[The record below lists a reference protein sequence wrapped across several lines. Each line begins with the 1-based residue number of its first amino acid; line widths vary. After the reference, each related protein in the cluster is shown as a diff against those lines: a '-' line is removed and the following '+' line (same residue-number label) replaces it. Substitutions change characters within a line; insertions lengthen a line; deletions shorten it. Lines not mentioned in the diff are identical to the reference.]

1 MYNRP
6 QDFLEGDTMGCNFLP
21 CEREPLSLMPPAL
34 QDWLPEGDLAWFL
47 LDAVAQM
54 NLTVITRTSRA
65 DGWGPAAYEPA
76 MMVALLLYAYC
87 LGERSSR
94 RIERL
99 CQRDV
104 AFRVITANQGP
115 DHPTLARFRQ
125 THETELA
132 TLFTQILRL
141 CGEAGLVKVGIVAL
155 DGTKIKATAAL
166 ASNRTVETITAE
178 VSRMLTEAQA
188 TDAMEDQQY
197 GPERCGDEWPEGL
210 RDRQSRLARL
220 QACQERLTQEAA
232 SATAQQQA
240 KLETRQAEEAAT
252 GQKKRGRKPTAPE
265 AAADRDAKATVT
277 DPDSRIMKTQAGY
290 VQGYNAQAVVTE
302 DQIIVAAE
310 VTQEENDIKQLYPML
325 ARAQANLTALASP
338 QAVGTAL
345 ADAGSCSEANLL
357 AADPAG
363 PAWLMATNKDWN
375 QRQALREP
383 PPPRGLAPK
392 GLTARDRMER
402 TLLTTR
408 GRRLDKKRGQTVEP
422 VFGQIKSARGCDGF
436 LRRGTV
442 ACDSE
447 WKLLCATH
455 NLLKLWRHGKS
466 GWISRR
472 TGRTRPQCGGSRG
485 KRAER

>member
-1 MYNRP
+1 
-6 QDFLEGDTMGCNFLP
+6 MGYNFLP
-21 CEREPLSLMPPAL
+21 CEREQLYLLPPAL

-54 NLTVITRTSRA
+54 NLTAIERTYRA

-115 DHPTLARFRQ
+115 DHTTIARFRQ
-125 THETELA
+125 THETALA
-132 TLFTQILRL
+132 TLFTQVLRL
-141 CGEAGLVKVGIVAL
+141 CAEAGLVKVGIVAL
-155 DGTKIKATAAL
+155 DGTKIQAHAAL
-166 ASNRTVETITAE
+166 ASNRTVETITVE
-178 VSRMLTEAQA
+178 VSRMLTKAQA
-188 TDAMEDQQY
+188 TDAAEDRQY
-197 GPERCGDEWPEGL
+197 GPERCGDELPKVL

-232 SATAQQQA
+232 TATEQQQA
-240 KLETRQAEEAAT
+240 KIETRQAEEAAT
-252 GQKKRGRKPTAPE
+252 GQKKRGRKPKAPE
-265 AAADRDAKATVT
+265 AAADRDAKANVT

-302 DQIIVAAE
+302 GQLIVAAE
-310 VTQEENDIKQLYPML
+310 VTQEENDIKQLHPML
-325 ARAQANLTALASP
+325 ERAQANLKVSAYP

-345 ADAGSCSEANLL
+345 ADAGYCSEANLME
-357 AADPAG
+357 ADPAG
-363 PAWLMATNKDWN
+363 PALLMATNKDWK
-375 QRQALREP
+375 QRQALREQ
-383 PPPRGLAPK
+383 PPPRGRCPK

-402 TLLTTR
+402 TLLTKR
-408 GRRLDKKRGQTVEP
+408 GRRLYKKRGQTVEP

-436 LRRGTV
+436 MRRGTA
-442 ACDSE
+442 ACASE

-455 NLLKLWRHGKS
+455 NLLKLWRNEKAS
-466 GWISRR
+466 G
-472 TGRTRPQCGGSRG
+472 TGRRRGRDGQRCGWGRG
-485 KRAER
+485 KRTGG

>member
-1 MYNRP
+1 
-6 QDFLEGDTMGCNFLP
+6 MGYNFLP
-21 CEREPLSLMPPAL
+21 CEREQLYLLPPAL
-34 QDWLPEGDLAWFL
+34 QDWLPEGDLTWFL

-54 NLTVITRTSRA
+54 NLTAITRTYRA
-65 DGWGPAAYEPA
+65 DGWGQAAYEPA

-99 CQRDV
+99 CQRDL

-115 DHPTLARFRQ
+115 DHTTIARFRQ

-132 TLFTQILRL
+132 TLFTQVLRL
-141 CGEAGLVKVGIVAL
+141 CAEAGLLKVGIVAL
-155 DGTKIKATAAL
+155 DGTKIKANAAL

-188 TDAMEDQQY
+188 TDAAEDRQY
-197 GPERCGDEWPEGL
+197 GAELRGDELPEGL

-232 SATAQQQA
+232 TATAQQQA
-240 KLETRQAEEAAT
+240 KIETRQAEEAAT
-252 GQKKRGRKPTAPE
+252 GQKKRGRKPKAPE
-265 AAADRDAKATVT
+265 AAADRDAKANVT

-310 VTQEENDIKQLYPML
+310 VTQEENDIKQLHPML
-325 ARAQANLTALASP
+325 ERAQANLKAIAYP
-338 QAVGTAL
+338 HAVGTAL
-345 ADAGSCSEANLL
+345 ADAGYCSEANLM

-363 PAWLMATNKDWN
+363 PALLIATNKDWK
-375 QRQALREP
+375 QRKALREQ
-383 PPPRGLAPK
+383 PPPRGRAPK

-402 TLLTTR
+402 TLLTKR
-408 GRRLDKKRGQTVEP
+408 GRRLYKKRGQTVEP

-436 LRRGTV
+436 MRRGTA

-455 NLLKLWRHGKS
+455 NLLKLWRHGKA

-472 TGRTRPQCGGSRG
+472 TGPTRQRCGQGSG
-485 KRAER
+485 KKNGG

>member
-1 MYNRP
+1 MGYN
-6 QDFLEGDTMGCNFLP
+6 FFP
-21 CEREPLSLMPPAL
+21 CERDQLYLMPPAL
-34 QDWLPEGDLAWFL
+34 QDWLPEGDLAWFI

-54 NLTVITRTSRA
+54 NLTAIERTYRA
-65 DGWGPAAYEPA
+65 DGWGQAAYEPA

-115 DHPTLARFRQ
+115 DHTTMARFRQ
-125 THETELA
+125 THEIELA
-132 TLFTQILRL
+132 QLFTQVLRL
-141 CGEAGLVKVGIVAL
+141 CAEAGLVKVGVVAL
-155 DGTKIKATAAL
+155 DGTKIKANAAL
-166 ASNRTVETITAE
+166 ASNRTAETIATE

-188 TDAMEDQQY
+188 TDAAEDRQY
-197 GPERCGDEWPEGL
+197 GPERCGNELPEGL

-232 SATAQQQA
+232 TATAQQQA
-240 KLETRQAEEAAT
+240 KIETRQAEEAAT
-252 GQKKRGRKPTAPE
+252 GQKKRGRKPKAPE
-265 AAADRDAKATVT
+265 AAADRDAKANVT

-302 DQIIVAAE
+302 DQVIVAAE
-310 VTQEENDIKQLYPML
+310 VTQEENDIKQLHPML
-325 ARAQANLTALASP
+325 ERAQANLKAIAYP

-345 ADAGSCSEANLL
+345 ADAGYCSEANLRE
-357 AADPAG
+357 ADPDG
-363 PAWLMATNKDWN
+363 PALLIATNKDWK
-375 QRQALREP
+375 QRKALREQ
-383 PPPRGLAPK
+383 PPPRGRYPK

-408 GRRLDKKRGQTVEP
+408 GRRLYKQRGQTVEP

-436 LRRGTV
+436 MRRGTA
-442 ACDSE
+442 ACDNE

-455 NLLKLWRHGKS
+455 NLLKLWRNGKA

-472 TGRTRPQCGGSRG
+472 TGRDPQRCGRG
-485 KRAER
+485 GGKKAGG

>member
-1 MYNRP
+1 
-6 QDFLEGDTMGCNFLP
+6 MGYHFLP
-21 CEREPLSLMPPAL
+21 CERDQLYLMPPAL
-34 QDWLPEGDLAWFL
+34 QDWLPEGDLAWFI

-54 NLTVITRTSRA
+54 NLTAIERTYRA
-65 DGWGPAAYEPA
+65 DGWGQAAYEPA

-115 DHPTLARFRQ
+115 DHTTMARFRQ
-125 THETELA
+125 THEIELA
-132 TLFTQILRL
+132 TLFTQVLRL
-141 CGEAGLVKVGIVAL
+141 CAEAGLVKVGIVAL
-155 DGTKIKATAAL
+155 DGTKIKASAAL
-166 ASNRTVETITAE
+166 ASNRTAETIATE

-188 TDAMEDQQY
+188 TDAAEDRQY
-197 GPERCGDEWPEGL
+197 GPERCGDELPEVL
-210 RDRQSRLARL
+210 RDRKSRLARL

-232 SATAQQQA
+232 TATGQQQA
-240 KLETRQAEEAAT
+240 KIETRQAEEAAT
-252 GQKKRGRKPTAPE
+252 GQKKRGRKPKAPE
-265 AAADRDAKATVT
+265 AAADRAAKANVT

-310 VTQEENDIKQLYPML
+310 VTQEANDIKQLHPML
-325 ARAQANLTALASP
+325 ERAQANLKALAYP

-345 ADAGSCSEANLL
+345 ADAGYCSEANLME
-357 AADPAG
+357 ADPDG
-363 PAWLMATNKDWN
+363 PALLIATNKDWK
-375 QRQALREP
+375 QRKALREQ
-383 PPPRGLAPK
+383 PPPRGRYPK

-402 TLLTTR
+402 TLLTKR
-408 GRRLDKKRGQTVEP
+408 GRRLYKKRGQTVEP

-436 LRRGTV
+436 MRRGKA

-455 NLLKLWRHGKS
+455 NLLKLWRNGMTA
-466 GWISRR
+466 GTGRR
-472 TGRTRPQCGGSRG
+472 TGRDPQRFGRGSG
-485 KRAER
+485 KRTGR

>member
-1 MYNRP
+1 
-6 QDFLEGDTMGCNFLP
+6 MGYHFLP
-21 CEREPLSLMPPAL
+21 CERDQLSLMPPAL
-34 QDWLPEGDLAWFL
+34 QDWLPEGDLAWFI

-54 NLTVITRTSRA
+54 NLTAIERTYRA
-65 DGWGPAAYEPA
+65 DGWGQAAYEPA

-115 DHPTLARFRQ
+115 DHTTMARFRQ
-125 THETELA
+125 THESELA
-132 TLFTQILRL
+132 KLFTQVLRL
-141 CGEAGLVKVGIVAL
+141 CAEAGLVKVGIVAL
-155 DGTKIKATAAL
+155 DGTKIQASAAL

-178 VSRMLTEAQA
+178 GSRMLTEAQA
-188 TDAMEDQQY
+188 TDAAEDRQY
-197 GPERCGDEWPEGL
+197 GAELRGDELPEVL
-210 RDRQSRLARL
+210 RDRQSRLARV

-232 SATAQQQA
+232 TATAQQQA
-240 KLETRQAEEAAT
+240 KIETRQAEEAAT
-252 GQKKRGRKPTAPE
+252 GQRKRGRKLKAPE
-265 AAADRDAKATVT
+265 AASDRDAKANVT

-310 VTQEENDIKQLYPML
+310 VTQEENDIKQLHPML
-325 ARAQANLTALASP
+325 ERAQANLKVIAYL

-345 ADAGSCSEANLL
+345 ADAGYCSEANLL

-363 PAWLMATNKDWN
+363 PALLVATNKDWK
-375 QRQALREP
+375 QRKALREQP
-383 PPPRGLAPK
+383 GPRGRIPARLSH
-392 GLTARDRMER
+392 RDRMER
-402 TLLTTR
+402 VLLTTR
-408 GRRLDKKRGQTVEP
+408 GRRLYKKRGQTVEP
-422 VFGQIKSARGCDGF
+422 VFGQIKSARGCDRF
-436 LRRGTV
+436 MRRGTA
-442 ACDSE
+442 ACASE

-455 NLLKLWRHGKS
+455 NLLKLWRHGKA

-472 TGRTRPQCGGSRG
+472 TGRTRQRCGWGNG
-485 KRAER
+485 KKTGG

>member
-1 MYNRP
+1 
-6 QDFLEGDTMGCNFLP
+6 MGYHFLP
-21 CEREPLSLMPPAL
+21 CERDQLYLMPPAL
-34 QDWLPEGDLAWFL
+34 QDWMPEGDLTWFI

-54 NLTVITRTSRA
+54 NLTAIERTYRA
-65 DGWGPAAYEPA
+65 DGWGQAAYEPA

-99 CQRDV
+99 CQRDL

-115 DHPTLARFRQ
+115 DHTTIARFRQ

-132 TLFTQILRL
+132 TLFTQVLRL
-141 CGEAGLVKVGIVAL
+141 CAEAGLLKVGIVAL
-155 DGTKIKATAAL
+155 DGTKIKANAAL
-166 ASNRTVETITAE
+166 ASNRTAETITAE

-188 TDAMEDQQY
+188 TDAAEDRQY
-197 GPERCGDEWPEGL
+197 GLERCGDELPEGL

-232 SATAQQQA
+232 TATAQQQA
-240 KLETRQAEEAAT
+240 KIETRQAEEAAT
-252 GQKKRGRKPTAPE
+252 GQKKRGRKPKAPE
-265 AAADRDAKATVT
+265 AAADRDAKANIT

-310 VTQEENDIKQLYPML
+310 VTQEENDIKQLHPML
-325 ARAQANLTALASP
+325 ERVQANLKAIAYP
-338 QAVGTAL
+338 HAVRTAL
-345 ADAGSCSEANLL
+345 ADAGYCSEANLL

-363 PAWLMATNKDWN
+363 PALLVATNKDWK
-375 QRQALREP
+375 QRKALREQ
-383 PPPRGLAPK
+383 PPPRGRSPK

-402 TLLTTR
+402 TLLTKR
-408 GRRLDKKRGQTVEP
+408 GRRLYKKRGQTVEP

-436 LRRGTV
+436 MRHGTA

-455 NLLKLWRHGKS
+455 NLLKLWRHGKA

-472 TGRTRPQCGGSRG
+472 TGPTRQRCGQGSG
-485 KRAER
+485 KKNGG

>member
-1 MYNRP
+1 
-6 QDFLEGDTMGCNFLP
+6 MGYHFLP
-21 CEREPLSLMPPAL
+21 CERDQLFLLPPAL
-34 QDWLPEGDLAWFL
+34 QDWLPEGDLAWFI

-54 NLTVITRTSRA
+54 NLTAIERTYRA

-115 DHPTLARFRQ
+115 DHTTIARFRQ
-125 THETELA
+125 THETELS
-132 TLFTQILRL
+132 TLFTQVLRL
-141 CGEAGLVKVGIVAL
+141 CGEAGLVKVGGAL
-155 DGTKIKATAAL
+155 DGTKIKASAAL

-188 TDAMEDQQY
+188 TDAAEDRQY
-197 GPERCGDEWPEGL
+197 GPARCGDELPEVL

-220 QACQERLTQEAA
+220 QACQERLTQAAA

-252 GQKKRGRKPTAPE
+252 GQRKRGRKPKAPE
-265 AAADRDAKATVT
+265 AAADRDAKANVT

-290 VQGYNAQAVVTE
+290 VQGYNAQAVVTK

-325 ARAQANLTALASP
+325 ERAQANLKAIASP

-345 ADAGSCSEANLL
+345 ADAGYCSEANLL

-363 PAWLMATNKDWN
+363 PILLIATNKDWK
-375 QRQALREP
+375 QRKALREP
-383 PPPRGLAPK
+383 PPPRGRAPK

-402 TLLTTR
+402 MLLTKH
-408 GRRLDKKRGQTVEP
+408 GRRLYKKRGQTVEP

-436 LRRGTV
+436 MRRGTA

-455 NLLKLWRHGKS
+455 NLLKLWRHGKA

-472 TGRTRPQCGGSRG
+472 TGRTRQRCGQGSG
-485 KRAER
+485 KKNGG